1 MTIHDLAASHL
12 RAGST
17 LRPKELNRSKEKDGP
32 TEVPEVRG
40 PDKVEISDEAR
51 LLAAQAE
58 ADADGAEELSQER
71 IMEIRRWIDD
81 GFYDLPTTVEEVA
94 RRILASGDLGIR

>member
-12 RAGST
+12 RAGSS
-17 LRPKELNRSKEKDGP
+17 LRPKELNGSKDKDGL
-32 TEVPEVRG
+32 EAVSEARG

-51 LLAAQAE
+51 TLAAQA
-58 ADADGAEELSQER
+58 DATPEEGNELSEER
-71 IMEIRRWIDD
+71 ILLIRRWIDD

-94 RRILASGDLGIR
+94 RRILASGDLDL

>member
-12 RAGST
+12 KAGGP
-17 LRPKELNRSKEKDGP
+17 LRPKEPNGSKEKGGP
-32 TEVPEVRG
+32 KAVGEGRG
-40 PDKVEISDEAR
+40 ADKVEISDEAK

-58 ADADGAEELSQER
+58 AGVEEQEELSEAR
-71 IMEIRRWIDD
+71 VLEIHRWIDD

-94 RRILASGDLGIR
+94 RRILNSGDLDL

>member
-12 RAGST
+12 RPGGP
-17 LRPKELNRSKEKDGP
+17 LRPKEEDGSKEKGGP
-32 TEVPEVRG
+32 KAVGEARS
-40 PDKVEISDEAR
+40 PDKVEISDEAK

-58 ADADGAEELSQER
+58 AGVEEQEEGLSEAR
-71 IMEIRRWIDD
+71 ILEIHRWIDD

-94 RRILASGDLGIR
+94 RRILISGDLDG